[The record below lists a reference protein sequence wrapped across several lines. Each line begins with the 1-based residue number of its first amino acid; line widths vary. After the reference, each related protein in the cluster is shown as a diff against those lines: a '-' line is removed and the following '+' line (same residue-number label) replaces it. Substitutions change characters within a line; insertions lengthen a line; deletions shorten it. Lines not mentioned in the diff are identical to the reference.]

1 MLSIDVT
8 IFLHAANFLLL
19 YFMFKYFLSSK
30 IVKAIDERRA
40 AINSQITVATK
51 NREEAERL
59 KKQISE
65 ELLEAK
71 KERKAILD
79 KAILEQHNL
88 KKAVLEEA
96 KNTKKAIIDDA
107 KREINVMKQWF
118 LH

>member
-59 KKQISE
+59 KK
-65 ELLEAK
+65 A
-71 KERKAILD
+71 
-79 KAILEQHNL
+79 NL
-88 KKAVLEEA
+88 RRAF
-96 KNTKKAIIDDA
+96 
-107 KREINVMKQWF
+107 RG
-118 LH
+118 